1 MSTPTVTPPPVEPTP
16 TEPTSEPTSDPTS
29 KPSAALT
36 PPGGVPA
43 APLAPTGATP
53 TDATAGGEGATPL
66 GARVQASAEADV
78 AVAGADTTE
87 AQVEVRVGVIAK
99 TSSTSPA
106 DVTVTGAA
114 VAAAA
119 ATSTQPDD
127 QRDDGSDPGRGPT
140 TVRVSHGDLRFAR
153 HHVLV
158 GHYPGGTLIGAEG
171 ALDEL
176 LDGRLSRA
184 SLLGIYPG
192 PLETCQIFTD
202 PEEWTRPPGAI
213 VAGMGPVGTLSA
225 ASLAR
230 AVAHAALTAALANLT
245 VGASAQQADVTQL
258 RLSSLL
264 IGTGPGGLAVRDS
277 VQALLTGIQ
286 RANDRLADTDLAVHI
301 AELEVIELWQDR
313 ALQAV
318 GALGSCLTGG
328 ELADS
333 FSADLRLDERPGRQ
347 RRLVFEQPGGWWQQV
362 RVRTEDD
369 GGLTFEAA
377 IRRAGTPTR
386 TVPTQ
391 RALVDRLVESLV
403 DSPSPDSSAS
413 RTLFELLFPNELKA
427 QAPDTD
433 NLVLVVDEGSA
444 HYPWELLD
452 DHATEDDR
460 VPLGVRRGLVR
471 QLEGSSMRSHV
482 LSATSNRALVVGDT
496 ASGLTA
502 LPAAQKEAKDV
513 GVLLRDNGFR
523 AEPLI
528 AESGTKIIQSLF
540 DSAYRVVHLAGH
552 GVYQWPLGD
561 GTDAMVTGMVLGNG
575 MYLTAG
581 EIGQMRQVP
590 ELVVVNCC
598 HLGAMGAPA
607 SAPPGAPRAA
617 GAPAAAFSGG
627 TSGNFHRLAAS
638 VATELIDIGVRA
650 VVACGWAVDDKAA
663 STFATTFYD
672 RMLAGLT
679 FGEAI
684 SAARWQTWSEH
695 PSVNTWGAYQC
706 YGDPEYRLAPDAVV
720 HREDVSRL
728 HPATPEQARVEI
740 ENLSQSIDISR
751 NSKVGLERLRQLY
764 DALSPDDRE
773 DDALQV
779 LLARTYTKFGD
790 ARQATEHFQHT
801 LERGGLAL
809 TVRDFEVWIDQM
821 VRLAATTIGRPT
833 AAGVTAAP
841 SHTPPTTPT
850 TATTATT
857 ATSGTPSSADVDDAV
872 ASIER
877 AIARLQQLL
886 EDPGS
891 LFLGSQ
897 LPARAAGSA
906 MLTEGA
912 AALDAASAEPAP
924 AAAVRV
930 PGGASVDRLW
940 RVASAYKLLAL
951 VTCPERPGSSS
962 RSGDWSRTQDALTRM
977 AQWFDAARSACTA
990 TDRRRLGALSNWLAA
1005 ELALRWRPVP
1015 GREPLAKDTARSLI
1029 KQSLAAAREEAHLS
1043 RTFWTVAVYADLTM
1057 LDALWGPRAS
1067 EDEAREALG
1076 LYRRASEL
1084 GSEEQL
1090 QEVRDQVAFLMAMA
1104 GTEARGRAHFLR
1116 IVHDG
1121 LASIDADLERGAV
1134 SAAAA
1139 APQGGRSSDGI
1150 GE

>member
-1 MSTPTVTPPPVEPTP
+1 M
-16 TEPTSEPTSDPTS
+16 
-29 KPSAALT
+29 
-36 PPGGVPA
+36 
-43 APLAPTGATP
+43 
-53 TDATAGGEGATPL
+53 
-66 GARVQASAEADV
+66 
-78 AVAGADTTE
+78 
-87 AQVEVRVGVIAK
+87 
-99 TSSTSPA
+99 
-106 DVTVTGAA
+106 
-114 VAAAA
+114 
-119 ATSTQPDD
+119 
-127 QRDDGSDPGRGPT
+127 
-140 TVRVSHGDLRFAR
+140 
-153 HHVLV
+153 
-158 GHYPGGTLIGAEG
+158 GAEG
-171 ALDEL
+171 ALDDL

-184 SLLGIYPG
+184 AVLGIYPG

-213 VAGMGPVGTLSA
+213 VAGMGPIGTLSA

-245 VGASAQQADVTQL
+245 VGASAPRTSVARL

-264 IGTGPGGLAVRDS
+264 IGTGPGGLPVRDS

-286 RANDRLADTDLAVHI
+286 RANDRLADADLAVHI
-301 AELEVIELWQDR
+301 AELEIVELWQDR

-318 GALGSCLTGG
+318 GAVGSSLTSG

-333 FSADLRLDERPGRQ
+333 FTADLRLEERPGRQ
-347 RRLVFEQPGGWWQQV
+347 RRLLFEQPTGWWQQV
-362 RVRTEDD
+362 RVRSEDD

-377 IRRAGTPTR
+377 VRRAGAPTR

-403 DSPSPDSSAS
+403 DSPAPDSSAS
-413 RTLFELLFPNELKA
+413 RTLFELLFPNEFKA

-433 NLVLVVDEGSA
+433 NLVLVVDQGSA

-452 DHATEDDR
+452 DRATEQDR

-482 LSATSNRALVVGDT
+482 LSATGNRVLVIGDT

-513 GVLLRDNGFR
+513 GAALRDNGFR

-540 DSAYRVVHLAGH
+540 DTPYRVVHLAGH
-552 GVYQWPLGD
+552 GVYDWPLGD
-561 GTDAMVTGMVLGNG
+561 GTDATVTGMVLGNG
-575 MYLTAG
+575 MYLTAA

-598 HLGAMGAPA
+598 HLGAMG
-607 SAPPGAPRAA
+607 GLA
-617 GAPAAAFSGG
+617 GAAPGR
-627 TSGNFHRLAAS
+627 TSGNYHRLAAS
-638 VATELIDIGVRA
+638 IATELIDIGVRA

-663 STFATTFYD
+663 STFATTFYN
-672 RMLAGLT
+672 RLLGGLT

-684 SAARWQTWSEH
+684 AAARWQTWSAH
-695 PSVNTWGAYQC
+695 QSVNTWGAYQC
-706 YGDPEYRLAPDAVV
+706 YGDPEYRLAPDGVV
-720 HREDVSRL
+720 HRDDSILLR
-728 HPATPEQARVEI
+728 PATPEQARVEI
-740 ENLSQSIDISR
+740 ENLSQSVDISR
-751 NSKVGLERLRQLY
+751 NSKVGLQRLQQLY
-764 DALSPDDRE
+764 DALPSDDRE

-790 ARQATEHFQHT
+790 ARRATEHFQHT

-821 VRLAATTIGRPT
+821 VRLAATTIAQSTAASTTPAGPT
-833 AAGVTAAP
+833 AGPTATGTPDAGTTATGTPDAGATGAAAVTAAAA
-841 SHTPPTTPT
+841 STTR
-850 TATTATT
+850 AQVESREA
-857 ATSGTPSSADVDDAV
+857 VDQAV

-877 AIARLQQLL
+877 AITRLQQLL

-891 LFLGSQ
+891 LFLGAQ
-897 LPARAAGSA
+897 
-906 MLTEGA
+906 
-912 AALDAASAEPAP
+912 AP
-924 AAAVRV
+924 AAAPATPLPAPAVEGATAPVPPDGADGSAPFRV
-930 PGGASVDRLW
+930 PSGASIDRLW

-962 RSGDWSRTQDALTRM
+962 RSGDWSRTQAALTRM
-977 AQWFDAARSACTA
+977 AQWFDAARTASGA

-1005 ELALRWRPVP
+1005 ELALRWRPMP
-1015 GREPLAKDTARSLI
+1015 GRDPLPKDTARALI

-1057 LDALWGPRAS
+1057 LDALWGPRAT
-1067 EDEAREALG
+1067 EDEAREALN
-1076 LYRRASEL
+1076 LYRRASEI

-1090 QEVRDQVAFLMAMA
+1090 QQVRDQVDFLMAMA
-1104 GTEARGRAHFLR
+1104 GTEARGRARFLR
-1116 IVHDG
+1116 AVHDG
-1121 LASIDADLERGAV
+1121 LVDIDAQLARGPAEKRDDV
-1134 SAAAA
+1134 TAGDDS
-1139 APQGGRSSDGI
+1139 
-1150 GE
+1150 

>member
-1 MSTPTVTPPPVEPTP
+1 MSTPTVSPPPVEPTP
-16 TEPTSEPTSDPTS
+16 TD
-29 KPSAALT
+29 LT
-36 PPGGVPA
+36 PTEPLATEPVPAEPVPAEPVLAAEPAPRVDEPAAGAATSPTAAPATRRVTPPVTAPATPPAPPTPSPPAPA
-43 APLAPTGATP
+43 APAPAATTAP
-53 TDATAGGEGATPL
+53 AATAAP
-66 GARVQASAEADV
+66 AE
-78 AVAGADTTE
+78 
-87 AQVEVRVGVIAK
+87 
-99 TSSTSPA
+99 
-106 DVTVTGAA
+106 
-114 VAAAA
+114 
-119 ATSTQPDD
+119 PDD
-127 QRDDGSDPGRGPT
+127 GQDPDRLPT

-158 GHYPGGTLIGAEG
+158 GHYPGGTLIGAEA
-171 ALDEL
+171 ALDDL

-184 SLLGIYPG
+184 ALLGIYPG

-230 AVAHAALTAALANLT
+230 AVAHAALTSALANLT
-245 VGASAQQADVTQL
+245 VGASAPRAEVTQL
-258 RLSSLL
+258 QLSSLL
-264 IGTGPGGLAVRDS
+264 IGTGPGGLPVRDS

-286 RANDRLADTDLAVHI
+286 RANDRLADADLAVHI
-301 AELEVIELWQDR
+301 AELEIVELWQDR
-313 ALQAV
+313 ALEAV
-318 GALGSCLTGG
+318 GAVGSSLTSG

-333 FSADLRLDERPGRQ
+333 FSADLRLEERPGRQ
-347 RRLVFEQPGGWWQQV
+347 RRLVFEQPTGWWQQV

-377 IRRAGTPTR
+377 VRRAGAPTR

-433 NLVLVVDEGSA
+433 NLVLVVDQGSA

-452 DHATEDDR
+452 DQAVEEDR

-482 LSATSNRALVVGDT
+482 LSATGDRALVIGDT

-513 GVLLRDNGFR
+513 GAALRDSGFR

-528 AESGTKIIQSLF
+528 AESGTKVIQSLF

-552 GVYQWPLGD
+552 GVYDWPLGD
-561 GTDAMVTGMVLGNG
+561 GTDARVTGMVLGNG

-607 SAPPGAPRAA
+607 PASPGAPGPTGTVPGR
-617 GAPAAAFSGG
+617 

-650 VVACGWAVDDKAA
+650 VVACGWAVDDRAA
-663 STFATTFYD
+663 STFATTFYAK
-672 RMLAGLT
+672 MLAGLT

-684 SAARWQTWSEH
+684 AAARWQTWSDH
-695 PSVNTWGAYQC
+695 QSVNTWGAYQC

-720 HREDVSRL
+720 HRDSSAQLR
-728 HPATPEQARVEI
+728 PATPEQARVEI
-740 ENLSQSIDISR
+740 ENLSQSVDISR
-751 NSKVGLERLRQLY
+751 NSKVGLQRLQQLY
-764 DALSPDDRE
+764 DALPEDDRD

-790 ARQATEHFQHT
+790 ARHATEHFQRT
-801 LERGGLAL
+801 LDRGGMAL

-821 VRLAATTIGRPT
+821 VRLAATTIAQATAVGATPTVPTLTGPT
-833 AAGVTAAP
+833 AGTGSSGATAGTSAAAAQVP
-841 SHTPPTTPT
+841 SQT
-850 TATTATT
+850 
-857 ATSGTPSSADVDDAV
+857 DVDRAV
-872 ASIER
+872 TSIER
-877 AIARLQQLL
+877 AIARLEQLL
-886 EDPGS
+886 EDPAS
-891 LFLGSQ
+891 LFLGTQTPSPAPTPPTV
-897 LPARAAGSA
+897 LPA
-906 MLTEGA
+906 EDGA
-912 AALDAASAEPAP
+912 APF
-924 AAAVRV
+924 RV
-930 PGGASVDRLW
+930 PAGASVDRLW

-962 RSGDWSRTQDALTRM
+962 RTGDWSRTQDALTRM
-977 AQWFDAARSACTA
+977 AQWFDASRAA
-990 TDRRRLGALSNWLAA
+990 TGAADRRRLGALSNWLAA

-1015 GREPLAKDTARSLI
+1015 GRDLLPKETARTLI
-1029 KQSLAAAREEAHLS
+1029 RQSLAAAREEAHIS

-1057 LDALWGPRAS
+1057 LDALWGPRAT
-1067 EDEAREALG
+1067 EDEAQEVLG
-1076 LYRRASEL
+1076 IYRRASEI

-1090 QEVRDQVAFLMAMA
+1090 QQVRDQVDFLMAMA
-1104 GTEARGRAHFLR
+1104 GTEARGRARFLR
-1116 IVHDG
+1116 TVHDG
-1121 LASIDADLERGAV
+1121 LVAVDTELEQVPADDHD
-1134 SAAAA
+1134 AAA
-1139 APQGGRSSDGI
+1139 SDDDS
-1150 GE
+1150 

>member
-1 MSTPTVTPPPVEPTP
+1 MSTPTVSPPPVEPTP
-16 TEPTSEPTSDPTS
+16 VEPTSERTTALPPEPGPAEPAPAEPEPVEPAPAAERTGEPVEALSGQQTVPAPAS
-29 KPSAALT
+29 VPSA
-36 PPGGVPA
+36 PS
-43 APLAPTGATP
+43 APYAPSASDDEQDPDRLP
-53 TDATAGGEGATPL
+53 T
-66 GARVQASAEADV
+66 
-78 AVAGADTTE
+78 
-87 AQVEVRVGVIAK
+87 I
-99 TSSTSPA
+99 
-106 DVTVTGAA
+106 
-114 VAAAA
+114 
-119 ATSTQPDD
+119 
-127 QRDDGSDPGRGPT
+127 
-140 TVRVSHGDLRFAR
+140 VRVSHGDLRFAR

-158 GHYPGGTLIGAEG
+158 GHYPGGTLIGAEA
-171 ALDEL
+171 ALDDL

-184 SLLGIYPG
+184 AVLGIYPG

-230 AVAHAALTAALANLT
+230 AVAHAALTSALANLT
-245 VGASAQQADVTQL
+245 VGASAPSAGVTQL
-258 RLSSLL
+258 QLSSLL
-264 IGTGPGGLAVRDS
+264 IGTGPGGLPVRDS

-301 AELEVIELWQDR
+301 AELEIIELWQDR

-318 GALGSCLTGG
+318 GAVGSSLTSG

-333 FSADLRLDERPGRQ
+333 FSADLRLEERPGRQ
-347 RRLVFEQPGGWWQQV
+347 RRLVFEQSAGWWQQV

-377 IRRAGTPTR
+377 IRRAGAPTR

-433 NLVLVVDEGSA
+433 NLVLVVDQGSA

-482 LSATSNRALVVGDT
+482 LSATGDRALVIGDT

-513 GVLLRDNGFR
+513 GAALRNSGFR

-552 GVYQWPLGD
+552 GVYDWPLGD
-561 GTDAMVTGMVLGNG
+561 GTDARVTGMVLGNG

-598 HLGAMGAPA
+598 HLGAMGGSRPA
-607 SAPPGAPRAA
+607 SPGA
-617 GAPAAAFSGG
+617 APGTASGR

-638 VATELIDIGVRA
+638 IATELIDIGVRA

-663 STFATTFYD
+663 STFATTFYT

-684 SAARWQTWSEH
+684 AAARWQTWSDH
-695 PSVNTWGAYQC
+695 QSVNTWGAYQC

-720 HREDVSRL
+720 HRDVAQLR
-728 HPATPEQARVEI
+728 PATPEQARVEI
-740 ENLSQSIDISR
+740 ENLSQSVDISR
-751 NSKVGLERLRQLY
+751 NSKVGIQRLQQLY
-764 DALSPDDRE
+764 DALPQDDRD
-773 DDALQV
+773 DDALEV

-790 ARQATEHFQHT
+790 ARQATEHFQRT

-821 VRLAATTIGRPT
+821 VRLAATTI
-833 AAGVTAAP
+833 AQ
-841 SHTPPTTPT
+841 
-850 TATTATT
+850 ATTAKAMTGATKGAT
-857 ATSGTPSSADVDDAV
+857 ATGTPASRAQAPAPADVDEAV

-891 LFLGSQ
+891 LFLGAQ
-897 LPARAAGSA
+897 TPPP
-906 MLTEGA
+906 TPA
-912 AALDAASAEPAP
+912 AAPTATLTAASAPLDGADGSAP
-924 AAAVRV
+924 SRV
-930 PGGASVDRLW
+930 PSGASVDRLW

-962 RSGDWSRTQDALTRM
+962 RTGDWSRTQDALTRM
-977 AQWFDAARSACTA
+977 AQWFDAARSACGP

-1015 GREPLAKDTARSLI
+1015 GREPLPKDTARSLI
-1029 KQSLAAAREEAHLS
+1029 SQSLAAAREEAHLS

-1076 LYRRASEL
+1076 LYRRASEI

-1090 QEVRDQVAFLMAMA
+1090 QQVRDQVSFLVAMA
-1104 GTEARGRAHFLR
+1104 GTEARGRARFLQ

-1121 LASIDADLERGAV
+1121 LAAIDADLERSPADGHDAA
-1134 SAAAA
+1134 SADDD
-1139 APQGGRSSDGI
+1139 S
-1150 GE
+1150 